1 MQYSTLLREMSNHS
15 FVIFHTA
22 FIISSQKFMHLSI
35 LCRQKAGFSF
45 QGKGISKQKSAGW
58 IFSVRLFK
66 IVHIG
71 FRQLNDKWEFDALPT
86 SRSLRASA
94 HTGVAIS

>member
-1 MQYSTLLREMSNHS
+1 
-15 FVIFHTA
+15 
-22 FIISSQKFMHLSI
+22 MHLSI

-45 QGKGISKQKSAGW
+45 QGKGILKQKSAGW

-71 FRQLNDKWEFDALPT
+71 FRQLNDKWEFVGEDRT
-86 SRSLRASA
+86 SNNIVIPRK
-94 HTGVAIS
+94 